1 MIFTLENYNKK
12 DVYKMFNENNLTFK
26 RVCEDIVSKE
36 TLDIL
41 EKYQCI
47 DKIQKLLDEHGTI
60 PYDLFDIAS
69 FFKDVVV
76 VRIIKDDIE
85 ITINDIPCNQMV
97 FIDFSFNSFTESN
110 KKLEEY
116 VNRFNILCENVLTGF
131 YNENKSDFVLLL
143 NGSIDIDN
151 YAEMRELFN
160 KYYKRNN

>member
-1 MIFTLENYNKK
+1 MS
-12 DVYKMFNENNLTFK
+12 DENNLTFR

-76 VRIIKDDIE
+76 VKIIKDDIE
-85 ITINDIPCNQMV
+85 ITINDITSNQMV
-97 FIDFSFNSFTESN
+97 FIDFSFKSFKLAIISIFILIPFSSAILNLFCKIPYIAGLSN
-110 KKLEEY
+110 PWQFKKSTT
-116 VNRFNILCENVLTGF
+116 FT
-131 YNENKSDFVLLL
+131 
-143 NGSIDIDN
+143 
-151 YAEMRELFN
+151 
-160 KYYKRNN
+160 

>member
-1 MIFTLENYNKK
+1 
-12 DVYKMFNENNLTFK
+12 
-26 RVCEDIVSKE
+26 
-36 TLDIL
+36 
-41 EKYQCI
+41 
-47 DKIQKLLDEHGTI
+47 
-60 PYDLFDIAS
+60 
-69 FFKDVVV
+69 
-76 VRIIKDDIE
+76 
-85 ITINDIPCNQMV
+85 MV

>member
-1 MIFTLENYNKK
+1 MG
-12 DVYKMFNENNLTFK
+12 DENNLTF
-26 RVCEDIVSKE
+26 RQVCEDIVSKE

-60 PYDLFDIAS
+60 PVDLFDAAS

-76 VRIIKDDIE
+76 VKIIKDNVE

-97 FIDFSFNSFTESN
+97 FIDFSFKSFTESN

-116 VNRFNILCENVLTGF
+116 ANRFNILRENVLAGF
-131 YNENKSDFVLLL
+131 YMENKSDFVLLL
-143 NGSIDIDN
+143 NGLVDIDN
-151 YAEMRELFN
+151 YDEMRKLFN
-160 KYYKRNN
+160 KYYEKFRQ